1 MWCSDIVIAASDL
14 NVVTAFSRLGVS
26 GDGGS
31 SWYLPRL
38 VGPRRAQQLM
48 LESRPLN
55 AQQALD
61 WGLVTRAVEPDA
73 LATEARTTVERLAT
87 RPTLCLGQQRR
98 LLFHAGQRTLKQ
110 GLDAELDAMRMTG
123 ASGDAA
129 EGMSAFVQ
137 RRRPV
142 FTAR

>member
-1 MWCSDIVIAASDL
+1 MWCSDLVIAASDL
-14 NVVTAFSRLGVS
+14 NVVTAFSRLNVS
-26 GDGGS
+26 GDGDS
-31 SWYLPRL
+31 SWYLPCL

-87 RPTLCLGQQRR
+87 RPTLCLG
-98 LLFHAGQRTLKQ
+98 
-110 GLDAELDAMRMTG
+110 
-123 ASGDAA
+123 
-129 EGMSAFVQ
+129 
-137 RRRPV
+137 
-142 FTAR
+142 